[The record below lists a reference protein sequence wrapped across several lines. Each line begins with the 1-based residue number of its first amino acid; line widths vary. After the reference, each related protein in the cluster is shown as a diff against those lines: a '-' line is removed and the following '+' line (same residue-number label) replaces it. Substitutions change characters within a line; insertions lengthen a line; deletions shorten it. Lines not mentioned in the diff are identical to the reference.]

1 MRNKFFKKIIAR
13 SSDDLQFISAYCS
26 NSSIKINNIK
36 YLKKNKI
43 FLILLERV
51 NQDKKNQKISSI
63 LKFEFI
69 DSSKSKN
76 INQKDDKILLKLIAI
91 KLFKVK
97 KVSILGKY
105 YYFFFINSVL
115 FIFIAIHVI
124 SSLNFSAPQSSFFS
138 IDSTIF
144 LGVTFSILS
153 IIF

>member
-26 NSSIKINNIK
+26 NSIIKINNIK

-76 INQKDDKILLKLIAI
+76 INQKDDNIMLKLIAI

-97 KVSILGKY
+97 KNYEITLLFSNNAI
-105 YYFFFINSVL
+105 INL
-115 FIFIAIHVI
+115 
-124 SSLNFSAPQSSFFS
+124 
-138 IDSTIF
+138 STE
-144 LGVTFSILS
+144 
-153 IIF
+153 IIEATLEDLKQIND

>member
-26 NSSIKINNIK
+26 NSSVKINDIK

-43 FLILLERV
+43 FLILLERN

-63 LKFEFI
+63 LKFEFV

-76 INQKDDKILLKLIAI
+76 INQQDAKILLKLLAI

-97 KVSILGKY
+97 KNYEITLLFSNNAI
-105 YYFFFINSVL
+105 INL
-115 FIFIAIHVI
+115 
-124 SSLNFSAPQSSFFS
+124 SAE
-138 IDSTIF
+138 IIE
-144 LGVTFSILS
+144 VTLEDLKEIND
-153 IIF
+153 

>member
-26 NSSIKINNIK
+26 NSSVKINNIK

-97 KVSILGKY
+97 KNYEITLLFSNNAI
-105 YYFFFINSVL
+105 INL
-115 FIFIAIHVI
+115 
-124 SSLNFSAPQSSFFS
+124 SAE
-138 IDSTIF
+138 
-144 LGVTFSILS
+144 
-153 IIF
+153 IIEATLEDLKQIND

>member
-13 SSDDLQFISAYCS
+13 SPDDLQFISAYCS

-76 INQKDDKILLKLIAI
+76 INQKDDNIMLKLIAI

-97 KVSILGKY
+97 KNYEITLLFSNNAI
-105 YYFFFINSVL
+105 INL
-115 FIFIAIHVI
+115 
-124 SSLNFSAPQSSFFS
+124 
-138 IDSTIF
+138 STE
-144 LGVTFSILS
+144 
-153 IIF
+153 IIEATLEDLKQIND

>member
-97 KVSILGKY
+97 KNYEITLLFSNNAI
-105 YYFFFINSVL
+105 INL
-115 FIFIAIHVI
+115 
-124 SSLNFSAPQSSFFS
+124 SAE
-138 IDSTIF
+138 
-144 LGVTFSILS
+144 
-153 IIF
+153 IIEATLEDLKQIND

>member
-26 NSSIKINNIK
+26 NSSVKINDIK

-43 FLILLERV
+43 FLILLERI

-63 LKFEFI
+63 LKFEFV

-76 INQKDDKILLKLIAI
+76 INQKDAKILLKLLAI

-97 KVSILGKY
+97 KNYEITLLFSNNAI
-105 YYFFFINSVL
+105 INL
-115 FIFIAIHVI
+115 
-124 SSLNFSAPQSSFFS
+124 SAE
-138 IDSTIF
+138 
-144 LGVTFSILS
+144 
-153 IIF
+153 IIEATLEDLKQIND

>member
-26 NSSIKINNIK
+26 NSSVKINDIK

-43 FLILLERV
+43 FLILLERI

-63 LKFEFI
+63 LKFEFV

-76 INQKDDKILLKLIAI
+76 INQKEAKILLKLLAI

-97 KVSILGKY
+97 KNYEITLLFSNNAI
-105 YYFFFINSVL
+105 INL
-115 FIFIAIHVI
+115 
-124 SSLNFSAPQSSFFS
+124 SAE
-138 IDSTIF
+138 IIE
-144 LGVTFSILS
+144 VTLEDLKEIND
-153 IIF
+153 